1 MFANFFLQCVIAN
14 AAKDKDMHEQDL
26 IVANLKRD
34 LSNRALSRYSCRVV
48 QKAVEVS
55 SGGRLGN
62 FQQQNSSS
70 FLVAFERGEGMIIQ
84 N

>member
-55 SGGRLGN
+55 SGRQTWEFSTAKLTGIIYRLKHMG
-62 FQQQNSSS
+62 SKSP
-70 FLVAFERGEGMIIQ
+70 
-84 N
+84 